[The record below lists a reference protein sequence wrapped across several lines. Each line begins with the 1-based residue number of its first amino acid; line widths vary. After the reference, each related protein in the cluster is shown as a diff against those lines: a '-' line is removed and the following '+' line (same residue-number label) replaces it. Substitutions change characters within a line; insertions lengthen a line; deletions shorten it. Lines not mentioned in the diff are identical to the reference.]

1 MPYRRRIGPGGPAD
15 AGGPARCSLTAG
27 LEAPGLAREFVGDLL
42 EDAPEELRARC
53 THVVSELVTNSV
65 KHSGSATI
73 VLQVWPDA
81 DGGVAVDVSD
91 TGPGFDI
98 LPRAAGHD
106 DPEGWGLMFVDM
118 LSDAWGSG
126 GEGSPAVWAQ
136 FEPRSID
143 DDDEL
148 PALDPVLDAPPPDLL
163 DVRMLLD
170 SVKDYAI
177 FALDTNGAITLWNA
191 GAERLTGYS
200 ADEVLGMGLA
210 GMFDDD
216 DAVDDDDSDLATA
229 LSHGRHE
236 FQRWMGRKDGSHFWA
251 DCVLTPIFDG
261 ARVLRGFSS
270 VARDVT
276 WRKRLDEDR
285 EDLIERIR
293 VLARTDDLTS
303 LANRRRWHEELDHE
317 LARARRHRTTLCV
330 AMVDM
335 DGFKVFNDTNGHQAG
350 DALLQQTS
358 SAWGEALRT
367 TDTLARYGGDEFS
380 VILPDCPLDE
390 ALTVIERLRQYTP
403 GPATCS
409 AGVACSD
416 GSEPAESLV
425 RRADLALYE
434 AKRSGRNATVAV

>member
-1 MPYRRRIGPGGPAD
+1 
-15 AGGPARCSLTAG
+15 
-27 LEAPGLAREFVGDLL
+27 VGDLL

-65 KHSGSATI
+65 KHSGSTHI
-73 VLQVWPDA
+73 VLQVWPET

-143 DDDEL
+143 DDL
-148 PALDPVLDAPPPDLL
+148 LAPDPVFDTPLPDLL

-191 GAERLTGYS
+191 GAERLTGYG
-200 ADEVLGMGLA
+200 AGEVLGVGLA
-210 GMFDDD
+210 GMFDD
-216 DAVDDDDSDLATA
+216 AVDEAGDLSTA

-236 FQRWMGRKDGSHFWA
+236 FQRWMKRKDGSRFWA

-261 ARVLRGFSS
+261 AHVLRGFSS

-303 LANRRRWHEELDHE
+303 LANRRRWHEDLDHE
-317 LARARRHRTTLCV
+317 MARARRQQTTLCV

-358 SAWGEALRT
+358 SAWAEALRT

-390 ALTVIERLRQYTP
+390 ALAVIERLRQSTP

-409 AGVACSD
+409 AGLACSD
-416 GSEPAESLV
+416 GAEPAESLV